1 MQDLRY
7 EYAGEGEFAN
17 DITVTCHPRTI
28 SAGNNELLWSLD
40 NPITL
45 QPGEEREIGVSFRD
59 DSDNRIGGLD
69 IHLSN
74 VTFTNDDNHVT
85 GILVIAASGANRA
98 KLELRNPDSTRKVT
112 LETTEIRGQKITDFG
127 RVDAEAVDP
136 ESIAFY
142 GHREMT
148 LNLLA
153 VDNFD
158 HAQGIADFELMR
170 RKTPSGKVQ
179 AISLHSQGKLGG
191 NQHDQQLARTI
202 GDRIK
207 IIESQNG
214 HTGEYFIR
222 GVFNKRVTRGHL
234 INGR

>member
-1 MQDLRY
+1 
-7 EYAGEGEFAN
+7 
-17 DITVTCHPRTI
+17 
-28 SAGNNELLWSLD
+28 
-40 NPITL
+40 
-45 QPGEEREIGVSFRD
+45 
-59 DSDNRIGGLD
+59 LD

-74 VTFTNDDNHVT
+74 VTFTDDANHVT

-98 KLELRNPDSTRKVT
+98 KLELRNPDSTKKVT
-112 LETTEIRGQKITDFG
+112 LETAEIRGQKITDFG

-136 ESIAFY
+136 EN

-148 LNLLA
+148 LNFLA
-153 VDNFD
+153 VDNLD

-207 IIESQNG
+207 IIESQTG
-214 HTGEYFIR
+214 HTGEYFIIGEEHR
-222 GVFNKRVTRGHL
+222 L
-234 INGR
+234 